1 MFLEE
6 IKLPSDWYSLK
17 MNQKTV
23 LYVNIKQN
31 VASLAPVFE
40 LHQTKMILG
49 DILGQSI
56 DFACLDKQILKIKNQ
71 INLQTNKIPLI
82 DED

>member
-6 IKLPSDWYSLK
+6 IKLPADWYSLK

-49 DILGQSI
+49 DILG
-56 DFACLDKQILKIKNQ
+56 
-71 INLQTNKIPLI
+71 
-82 DED
+82 